1 VSNPTAPNNIKPLKY
16 STLQTSDLIDL
27 PVYYKTADTNSYE
40 RNEALTK
47 RNQWVEPKLANN
59 QPTRLMSATIMIPS
73 HSFRYAMSSFIP
85 SNLNNG
91 IKASAVLI
99 DILT

>member
-1 VSNPTAPNNIKPLKY
+1 VRGWRTASRAKCVSNPTAPNNIKPIKY

-59 QPTRLMSATIMIPS
+59 QPTRLMSATRS
-73 HSFRYAMSSFIP
+73 RATGASLT
-85 SNLNNG
+85 LNVPF
-91 IKASAVLI
+91 S
-99 DILT
+99 T

>member
-40 RNEALTK
+40 RNEALTEK
-47 RNQWVEPKLANN
+47 PVVEPKLANN
-59 QPTRLMSATIMIPS
+59 RPTRLMSAMIMIPS
-73 HSFRYAMSSFIP
+73 HSFRYVMSSFIP
-85 SNLNNG
+85 SNLDNG
-91 IKASAVLI
+91 IKASAALI
-99 DILT
+99 DILA

>member
-40 RNEALTK
+40 RNEALTEK
-47 RNQWVEPKLANN
+47 PVVEPKLANN
-59 QPTRLMSATIMIPS
+59 RPTRLMSATIMIPS

-91 IKASAVLI
+91 IKASAVSI
-99 DILT
+99 DILA